1 MRIMGVLAKKLFSF
15 RKIVWLFLC
24 GMLVVSGKAGAQQ
37 ADRGFTVKY
46 GSPPSLWD
54 KGPSGRDRP
63 PAIEPVVKYGP
74 QRSLPGLLNGPGQ
87 KGPAGEEQGTKGST
101 KGKTG
106 KDGKGEKDPLPR

>member
-1 MRIMGVLAKKLFSF
+1 MRIMSVLLKKLFSF

-24 GMLVVSGKAGAQQ
+24 GMLVVSGRAGAQQ
-37 ADRGFTVKY
+37 ADRGLTVKY

-74 QRSLPGLLNGPGQ
+74 QRSLPDLLPGQ
-87 KGPAGEEQGTKGST
+87 KGGAGEEPVAKGST